1 MTLRHED
8 FVSESGSVSLKANC
22 CDSMSLKVIR
32 KYTVE
37 YRPGVRSYS
46 IVTVTM
52 LYTVS
57 EIFNVE
63 QYL

>member
-8 FVSESGSVSLKANC
+8 FVFESGSVSLKAC

-32 KYTVE
+32 KYTAE